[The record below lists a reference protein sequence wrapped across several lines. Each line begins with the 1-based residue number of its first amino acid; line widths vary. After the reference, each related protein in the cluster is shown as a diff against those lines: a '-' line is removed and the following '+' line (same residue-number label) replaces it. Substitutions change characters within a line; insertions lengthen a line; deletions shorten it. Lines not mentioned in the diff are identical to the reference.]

1 MFYVQNKDKLSIGKK
16 QVTME
21 TDKEAKQDR
30 QTQRKKERKTLK
42 ISLTFY
48 CHHIMSK
55 TGV

>member
-30 QTQRKKERKTLK
+30 QTQKKKERERETVKDFINIL
-42 ISLTFY
+42 L
-48 CHHIMSK
+48 
-55 TGV
+55 